1 VTRKEYHR
9 KWRAANP
16 DKVKK
21 YAEGDGAKRKEAKA
35 AYYLENKERITAV
48 RKTYM
53 QANKGKLAA
62 HTANYKAAKL
72 QRTPTWA
79 DMDEIKLVYKQA
91 ASLQKLL
98 GTPLHVDH
106 IIPLQGKNVSGLH
119 VADNLQIIGAKANMS
134 KSNTWVA

>member
-1 VTRKEYHR
+1 MTLEEKRERSREYNR
-9 KWRAANP
+9 KWRERNRESERARHLQYHADNL
-16 DKVKK
+16 DKERERKLK
-21 YAEGDGAKRKEAKA
+21 YQKDYPAKA
-35 AYYLENKERITAV
+35 AAI
-48 RKTYM
+48 
-53 QANKGKLAA
+53 AA
-62 HTANYKAAKL
+62 SRRAAKL
-72 QRTPTWA
+72 QRTPIWA
-79 DMDEIKLVYKQA
+79 DKDEIKLIYKQA

>member
-1 VTRKEYHR
+1 MNPRKE
-9 KWRAANP
+9 
-16 DKVKK
+16 
-21 YAEGDGAKRKEAKA
+21 EKA
-35 AYYLENKERITAV
+35 AYYLANKEAIDAR
-48 RKTYM
+48 
-53 QANKGKLAA
+53 NKAWYDNNKEKRAA
-62 HTANYKAAKL
+62 SKKAWKQTNAAKVTKHCADRRASKL
-72 QRTPTWA
+72 QRTPIWA
-79 DMDEIKLVYKQA
+79 DMDEITLVYKQA